1 MIKKLIT
8 ICGAI
13 IMITALLIVSTIT
26 VSAAEITPHG
36 TARWES
42 ATATINTSNNSAKYQ
57 KIWNKAITAWNQ
69 TGIFEFVLTSYPNAQ
84 INTSTNTSLSGSY
97 TGMTYIT
104 TGSDG
109 YMQSVTSELNP
120 QTLDAYDYSTAEK
133 VNVAEHELGHALGL
147 LHNPNR
153 ASVMFA
159 ANRYYSIQKVDTQ
172 SVQQLY
178 ATQMD
183 QVSMRNKKI
192 IFRDPVNVK

>member
-69 TGIFEFVLTSYPNAQ
+69 TGIFEFVLTSDPNAQ

-120 QTLDAYDYSTAEK
+120 P
-133 VNVAEHELGHALGL
+133 NVGCL
-147 LHNPNR
+147 
-153 ASVMFA
+153 
-159 ANRYYSIQKVDTQ
+159 
-172 SVQQLY
+172 
-178 ATQMD
+178 
-183 QVSMRNKKI
+183 
-192 IFRDPVNVK
+192 